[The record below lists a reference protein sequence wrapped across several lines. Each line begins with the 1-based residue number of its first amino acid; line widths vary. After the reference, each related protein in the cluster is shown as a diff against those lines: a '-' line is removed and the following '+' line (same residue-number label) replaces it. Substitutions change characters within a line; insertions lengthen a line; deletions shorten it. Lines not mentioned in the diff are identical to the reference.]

1 MDSALPIVD
10 LLIQMGDENIM
21 LNILKVKNNSKKK
34 SKNEDNNVND
44 ETEKNHKIEKK
55 DRNENEN
62 SGTYGL
68 DLRVFSVLTVEQLES
83 LKVIIGLLT
92 TRQLKALQS
101 ASR

>member
-1 MDSALPIVD
+1 
-10 LLIQMGDENIM
+10 MGDENIIS
-21 LNILKVKNNSKKK
+21 NILKVKNNSKKK
-34 SKNEDNNVND
+34 SKNEDNNMND

-68 DLRVFSVLTVEQLES
+68 DLRVFSVLTLEQLES
-83 LKVIIGLLT
+83 LRVIIGLLT

>member
-1 MDSALPIVD
+1 
-10 LLIQMGDENIM
+10 MGDENIM

-34 SKNEDNNVND
+34 SKNEDNVND
-44 ETEKNHKIEKK
+44 EIEKNHKIEKK